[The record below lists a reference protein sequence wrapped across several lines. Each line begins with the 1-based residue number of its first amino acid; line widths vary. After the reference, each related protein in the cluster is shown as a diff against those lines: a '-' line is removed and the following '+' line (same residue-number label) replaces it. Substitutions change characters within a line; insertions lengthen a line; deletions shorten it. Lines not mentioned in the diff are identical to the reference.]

1 MIKCLFL
8 GLFAGV
14 FAGSLAFFSINPLV
28 IGSVS
33 FILISSVSYF
43 VFSRET
49 TSTRAANNE
58 VPQKLNSPT
67 SANNISKASS
77 HIAIGGASISFF
89 LEQLSKAFNE
99 QVSNIGEMSSRLQ
112 QLEGNSTQLDSLA
125 KSATVTMNESDEKT
139 QLGSKS
145 VKEVLKQQQQ
155 LVKNIGA
162 SSEALSVLKARA
174 EGISNI
180 TNTINQLADQTNML
194 ALNAAIEAARAG
206 DQGRGFAVVA
216 DEVRELAK
224 KTTDAT
230 SGIENLLQE
239 MNNSSAKAVSTME
252 AVLTSS
258 EGMNTLLVESED
270 AINQS
275 STLSTH
281 AREAMNEMHSMVE
294 HYTEHSTGMSSN
306 VLQLHTTTSKLE
318 ADLSDVSK
326 QAFALSEQAE
336 DIFRLLQDF
345 NVQDRNSHVRDIAIT
360 TANRIGELFSKAIE
374 KGDIKESALFNFTYK
389 PISNTNPQKHSSE
402 FDTFTDKHLPAIQE
416 PILDNNDFIIYAG
429 AVDRNGYFPT
439 HNKKFS
445 QPLTG
450 NYETDLANNRTK
462 RIFSDHTGARCGKST
477 QSFLLQ
483 TYKRDT
489 GEIMHDLSAPIYV
502 NGKHWG
508 GFRIGYKADINKV

>member
-1 MIKCLFL
+1 MMKCLFL
-8 GLFAGV
+8 GLLAGIL
-14 FAGSLAFFSINPLV
+14 AGLLAFFSINPLV
-28 IGSVS
+28 ICSAS
-33 FILISSVSYF
+33 FILIASVSYF
-43 VFSRET
+43 VLNRE
-49 TSTRAANNE
+49 STPIEAASNE
-58 VPQKLNSPT
+58 GHRKLNSPT
-67 SANNISKASS
+67 AANNISKASS

-99 QVSNIGEMSSRLQ
+99 QVSNIGEMSNRLQ
-112 QLEGNSTQLDSLA
+112 QLEGNSAQLDSLA
-125 KSATVTMNESDEKT
+125 KSATVAMNESDEKT

-155 LVKNIGA
+155 LVKNISA

-239 MNNSSAKAVSTME
+239 MNNSSVKAVSTME

-258 EGMNTLLVESED
+258 EGMNTLLIESEE

-281 AREAMNEMHSMVE
+281 AREAMNEMESMVE
-294 HYTEHSTGMSSN
+294 HNTEHSTGMSSN

-318 ADLSDVSK
+318 
-326 QAFALSEQAE
+326 
-336 DIFRLLQDF
+336 
-345 NVQDRNSHVRDIAIT
+345 
-360 TANRIGELFSKAIE
+360 LF
-374 KGDIKESALFNFTYK
+374 
-389 PISNTNPQKHSSE
+389 
-402 FDTFTDKHLPAIQE
+402 
-416 PILDNNDFIIYAG
+416 
-429 AVDRNGYFPT
+429 
-439 HNKKFS
+439 
-445 QPLTG
+445 
-450 NYETDLANNRTK
+450 
-462 RIFSDHTGARCGKST
+462 
-477 QSFLLQ
+477 
-483 TYKRDT
+483 
-489 GEIMHDLSAPIYV
+489 
-502 NGKHWG
+502 
-508 GFRIGYKADINKV
+508 